1 MGYQL
6 VGIVTIFSFTSLVIF
21 PAFFIMNKLH
31 VLRADKAVEEIG
43 FDVADIYPGVS
54 EEFLTA
60 VRDKIEAR
68 EEQEKKLHSFS
79 QIELSSL

>member
-6 VGIVTIFSFTSLVIF
+6 VGILTIFLFTSVIMF
-21 PAFFIMNKLH
+21 PAFFIMRKLH

-43 FDVADIYPGVS
+43 FDVAHIYPGVS
-54 EEFLTA
+54 SEFLNA

-68 EEQEKKLHSFS
+68 EEQEKKLQQFDHVEHFS
-79 QIELSSL
+79 H